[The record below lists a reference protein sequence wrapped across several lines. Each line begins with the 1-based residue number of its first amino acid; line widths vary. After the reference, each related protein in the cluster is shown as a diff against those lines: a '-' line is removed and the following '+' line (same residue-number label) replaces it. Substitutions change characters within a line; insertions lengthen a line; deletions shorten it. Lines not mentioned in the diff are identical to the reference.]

1 MPFLTGSFNNI
12 PAGTPTVNNL
22 SEIQSASISQVIA
35 DLTDNYDLTYASG
48 CDASSLGEEAST
60 RLGLKTR
67 LAFEAAA
74 AGKTAFSDLITDI
87 NSAFT
92 TTQMRMPEGAAITD
106 ASSSTGD
113 QDCDVWK
120 IEVDGANFDSTGKAL
135 LDQALANGIVRSQ
148 MVLDIINLNP
158 GFMTLDLGSNAALRN
173 DLKIAAQ
180 VRTVTQSCLGA
191 FLDQATTTGLA
202 VNRPEHIADLTRLIS
217 NLNTATESGPFPCDH
232 NKQMFERMIAS
243 SGTANGHTI
252 ISVPT
257 GGASGAVYVGM
268 RTALASSGGAET
280 AIKLGNAVSGITV
293 AKTTGNTISANS
305 RDRVIAAVKQRMFQD
320 QLEN

>member
-22 SEIQSASISQVIA
+22 SEMKSASISQVIA
-35 DLTDNYDLTYASG
+35 DLTENYSLTYASG
-48 CDASSLGEEAST
+48 CDAASLGEEAST
-60 RLGLKTR
+60 RLALKTR

-135 LDQALANGIVRSQ
+135 LDQALANGCQ
-148 MVLDIINLNP
+148 
-158 GFMTLDLGSNAALRN
+158 
-173 DLKIAAQ
+173 IANGA
-180 VRTVTQSCLGA
+180 RHHQS
-191 FLDQATTTGLA
+191 
-202 VNRPEHIADLTRLIS
+202 
-217 NLNTATESGPFPCDH
+217 ESGFHDIGSRIQRSTQ
-232 NKQMFERMIAS
+232 KRSEDRR
-243 SGTANGHTI
+243 
-252 ISVPT
+252 T
-257 GGASGAVYVGM
+257 G
-268 RTALASSGGAET
+268 
-280 AIKLGNAVSGITV
+280 
-293 AKTTGNTISANS
+293 
-305 RDRVIAAVKQRMFQD
+305 
-320 QLEN
+320 